1 MIHGMGVPDLPGK
14 VSPQG
19 GDIGARVQ
27 RELLVREAVPCIQ
40 IISAMTCIPSGAQLF
55 FHTIRSKKYP

>member
-1 MIHGMGVPDLPGK
+1 MIYGMGVPDLPGK

-27 RELLVREAVPCIQ
+27 RELLVREAVSMHTDNIRNDTYPEWCTTIF
-40 IISAMTCIPSGAQLF
+40 SH
-55 FHTIRSKKYP
+55 HTI

>member
-1 MIHGMGVPDLPGK
+1 MGVPDLPGK

-27 RELLVREAVPCIQ
+27 QELLVREAVP
-40 IISAMTCIPSGAQLF
+40 M
-55 FHTIRSKKYP
+55 HTDNICNDTYPE